1 MANYKVEDA
10 LESINHSIN
19 NGSYNTLDFLFN
31 VAMSSLTI
39 GAFIFILWMA
49 YSFIKIERDSR

>member
-1 MANYKVEDA
+1 MDKQPVEIA

-19 NGSYNTLDFLFN
+19 NGSYNTLDFIFN
-31 VAMSSLTI
+31 VVMSSMVI

-49 YSFIKIERDSR
+49 YSFIKIERESR